1 MKLWSEE
8 DASRMCT
15 VERMERSRT
24 KYPTPTLLQLGK
36 SSSPPQLNS
45 VEEREAFVQ
54 KSDTSHE
61 EESVVLSCASIQ
73 DWLGTKDARCKGFLV
88 VRPELHTPCVKLQPR
103 VDKLHASDNRYAN
116 IELHNLHPEEVE
128 DEIRKAANQLV
139 SASGVGDPR
148 YANGLNPPPASSAV
162 ASEGAT
168 RPVAAGMGHLLEE
181 EDALRE
187 QILRDAVDIATAM
200 AKLLPQATQAEMKLE
215 TFGSAAG
222 VCTQWHRDRYLARSI
237 VTYVGNAGTEWAEDG
252 GVSLWHLQRGGTN
265 AQRVA
270 GDGWVRSAKVGD
282 VLLIK
287 GMQYPTPS
295 SSILEAVLARSG
307 IGPASNG
314 RGLVHKSPEPSFHAD
329 ASVVRRLCLKVDF
342 V

>member
-15 VERMERSRT
+15 VERMARSRT

-88 VRPELHTPCVKLQPR
+88 VRPELHTPCAKLQPR
-103 VDKLHASDNRYAN
+103 VDKLDASDNRYAN

-148 YANGLNPPPASSAV
+148 YANGLNPPLASSAV

-200 AKLLPQATQAEMKLE
+200 AKLLPQVPPL
-215 TFGSAAG
+215 
-222 VCTQWHRDRYLARSI
+222 L
-237 VTYVGNAGTEWAEDG
+237 
-252 GVSLWHLQRGGTN
+252 L
-265 AQRVA
+265 RVA
-270 GDGWVRSAKVGD
+270 
-282 VLLIK
+282 
-287 GMQYPTPS
+287 
-295 SSILEAVLARSG
+295 
-307 IGPASNG
+307 
-314 RGLVHKSPEPSFHAD
+314 
-329 ASVVRRLCLKVDF
+329 
-342 V
+342 